1 MHNYTPIGRARDLS
15 DNALTFTVYVSSPLL
30 LPLLVPITSGLLL
43 TDIWS
48 LNTDPL
54 NCQIIK

>member
-1 MHNYTPIGRARDLS
+1 MHNYTPIGSARDLS

-43 TDIWS
+43 TDFHS
-48 LNTDPL
+48 VV
-54 NCQIIK
+54 K